1 MRVVVTGI
9 PSYLIRT
16 VEKVLGTT
24 VKHKPYFSDVRTK
37 TDLIKHVKQIA
48 NTGNYL
54 IGEGAAHS
62 LRNHDV
68 TYIPFW
74 HFANQ
79 VDSDAV
85 YEKINQEFDMLV
97 FASANLLR
105 PGYSADMEAR
115 VFEKINIPVVV
126 MGIGI
131 QRKGKLDDELPQGT
145 IKFLNVLKSK
155 TSYFLTRGYFTADFL
170 KSFGMK
176 YVRPTGCPSLYFS
189 PGGVRQSL
197 SRLADPELAEAQR
210 IAFGGY
216 LGSVA
221 DTIVDANALLRPES
235 TAAYVLQDEIVVYN
249 VNIAAEEGAEAYDQN
264 AGRIVAPTD
273 YKHADKWKCNHDL
286 LVFFDT
292 NRWRTWVAQQDLCL
306 GRRFHGCV
314 IGMQAG
320 VPSLMIAVDD
330 RMREMLEFVGFPHIE
345 ATIWN
350 REGKKKQYLRNFLSE
365 IDVSAALDRYGA
377 CENNFRSTLREIG
390 LH

>member
-1 MRVVVTGI
+1 MRVVLTGI
-9 PSYLIRT
+9 PSYLVRT
-16 VEKVLGTT
+16 VENVSGTT

-37 TDLIKHVKQIA
+37 ADLIAHVKQIA

-62 LRNHDV
+62 LRNHNV

-74 HFANQ
+74 HFANSI
-79 VDSDAV
+79 DDDDV
-85 YEKINQEFDMLV
+85 YESINKEFDVIV

-105 PGYSADMEAR
+105 PGYSAELEAR

-131 QRKGKLDDELPQGT
+131 QRKGNLDDELPEGT
-145 IKFLNVLKSK
+145 LKFLNVLKAKQSF
-155 TSYFLTRGYFTADFL
+155 FLTRGYFTADFL
-170 KSFGMK
+170 KRFGMGFVK
-176 YVRPTGCPSLYFS
+176 PTGCPSLYFS
-189 PGGVRQSL
+189 PAGVRRSL

-221 DTIVDANALLRPES
+221 DTIVDANALLHPDS
-235 TAAYVLQDEIVVYN
+235 TATYVLQDEIVVYN
-249 VNIAAEEGAEAYDQN
+249 LNIAAEEGAEAYDQN
-264 AGRIVAPTD
+264 ACRIVASTE
-273 YKHADKWKCNHDL
+273 YKHSDKWKCRHDL

-292 NRWRTWVAQQDLCL
+292 NRWRTWASTQDLCL

-330 RMREMLEFVGFPHIE
+330 RMREMLEFIGFPFIE
-345 ATIWN
+345 AMIWN
-350 REGKKKQYLRNFLSE
+350 REGRKKQYLKNFLSE
-365 IDVSAALDRYGA
+365 IDVSAALDRYEE
-377 CENNFRSTLREIG
+377 CEHNFRSTLQEIG